1 MGPQKR
7 PAAAVCR
14 RPASAAPAPARKRP
28 ARSEGQELHVQ
39 RQLEDFPEP
48 NTWSELVPQV
58 RLHRPLKVS
67 MPCVGIDGCGFALD
81 AIGAEY
87 HAVNVYDLDAR
98 YEQHLRSHLGADC
111 VLHLG
116 SEAGDL
122 TKHLYRRGTPCDI
135 LVSGPPCPPW
145 AGQGCHAG
153 AADVRAEVFV
163 EVLKYCIRAGRL
175 NALHAVVLENVKGIL
190 QKTDKGSGPSFMESV
205 LQEVRKALPDFDW
218 QVAVLKAQEYKLGQQ
233 RTRVFLRGLR
243 RVFGEVPPPLAPFGG
258 TPLEAFLNP
267 LLPGVDRSQLT
278 KHMAVNLQD
287 AERELLEKRD
297 KGQLAET
304 DVVCF
309 PLDRGSNRAYVRQY
323 TTNLAPTLTTS
334 NKYLFVVSVG
344 CLRKPEAARRFFRFL
359 DSTERLTLQGFKKN
373 VLSASSEALRV
384 KASGNAYPVPLLAA
398 VLAPLLQQ
406 LAHPSARC
414 HLDSRPHGNVRDAD
428 LVASRFEEAMARLA
442 TGARSCDPPAA
453 ASQRQAL
460 DPWMSGSDSD
470 SS

>member
-1 MGPQKR
+1 MGPKKR

-14 RPASAAPAPARKRP
+14 RPASALPASKRP
-28 ARSEGQELHVQ
+28 AKSEGREAHVE
-39 RQLEDFPEP
+39 RQLKDFPEP
-48 NTWSELVPQV
+48 NAWSEIVPQV
-58 RLHRPLKVS
+58 RLHRPLKVT

-81 AIGAEY
+81 ALGTEY
-87 HAVNVYDLDAR
+87 QAVNIYDLEGR
-98 YEQHLRSHLGADC
+98 YEQHLRSHLGPDC

-122 TKHLYRRGTPCDI
+122 TKHLYSRGSPCDI

-145 AGQGCHAG
+145 AGQGSHAG

-163 EVLKYCIRAGRL
+163 AVLKYCIRAGRL

-190 QKTDKGSGPSFMESV
+190 QKTSSGSGPSFMDSV

-218 QVAVLKAQEYKLGQQ
+218 QLAVLKAQDYKLGQQ
-233 RTRVFLRGLR
+233 RTRIFLRGLR
-243 RVFGEVPPPLAPFGG
+243 RVFGEVPDPLAPFGS
-258 TPLEAFLNP
+258 TPLTAFLNP
-267 LLPGVDRSQLT
+267 LLPGVNRSQLT
-278 KHMAVNLQD
+278 KHMAVNLKD
-287 AERELLEKRD
+287 AERELLEKWD
-297 KGQLAET
+297 QGQLAET

-309 PLDRGSNRAYVRQY
+309 PLDRGSNKAYVRQY

-344 CLRKPEAARRFFRFL
+344 CLRKPEAERRFFRFL
-359 DSTERLTLQGFKKN
+359 DSTERLTLQGFKKS
-373 VLSASSEALRV
+373 VLSTSSEALRI

-406 LAHPSARC
+406 LAHPSARS
-414 HLDSRPHGNVRDAD
+414 HLDGRPQGNVQDAD
-428 LVASRFEEAMARLA
+428 SAASRFEEAMERLA
-442 TGARSCDPPAA
+442 TQPSSSGPPAA
-453 ASQRQAL
+453 ASQRRGL
-460 DPWMSGSDSD
+460 DPWMSDSD